1 MISGYYSG
9 NGNMSNFQR
18 GGLRGSN
25 QSMRSVRSRRDVDE
39 LAFASLGI
47 PSNTGTLTSGYNSQV
62 PYQDTPAYP
71 VDQGQFIRQQQVRPG
86 AGHGGGDGGDCSN
99 IAGSDDVGPS
109 SLQRPAVRRGG
120 EDLPPAPGQ
129 HGD

>member
-1 MISGYYSG
+1 MDD
-9 NGNMSNFQR
+9 M
-18 GGLRGSN
+18 
-25 QSMRSVRSRRDVDE
+25 
-39 LAFASLGI
+39 AFASLGI

-71 VDQGQFIRQQQVRPG
+71 VDQGHQGQFIRQQQVRPG
-86 AGHGGGDGGDCSN
+86 AGYGGGDGGDCSI

-109 SLQRPAVRRGG
+109 SLQRPAV
-120 EDLPPAPGQ
+120 PPAPGQ